1 MNNFCLATIGS
12 LALLAV
18 AACAPLPESAQPTVT
33 TTATSSPVATLDAQS
48 NTQTTTPALP
58 TATPALSNNVAA
70 SGEVFPSSGEESA
83 HLAVDNDLD
92 SLWNSGRVPLGWFR
106 LALDGHYLVER
117 VELVIA
123 QTPPGPTTHEV
134 WLGDGSG
141 TRALYE
147 RLTNDHTEDGQTLE
161 VTIEPPRS
169 INEVFIRTVHS
180 PSWVAWREVRV
191 FGEPSEY
198 TRPPPLK
205 LSRIASGLNL
215 PVHLTHAGDDSG
227 RLFVVEQGGRIRII
241 RKPASPN
248 GDAAWSVND
257 TPFLD
262 ISGRVSCCG
271 ERGLLNLA
279 FPPGYGAKQHF
290 YVSYTDVDGN
300 TVIGRY
306 QTTADP
312 DRADPA
318 SEEVVLTIQQ
328 PYDSHNGG
336 RILFGPQD
344 GYLYIGSGD
353 GGGLAFNDPDNRGRD
368 PSTLLGKMLR
378 IDVESD
384 VKPYAIPASNPF
396 TQIDGYR
403 DEIWAYGLRNPWGF
417 AFDKHTGDLYIPDV
431 GNITQEEVNYQPAAS
446 AGGENYGWRITEGSI
461 CFEQWGCVEGE
472 PCTVEHWICSADGQT
487 SPVAEYNHS
496 QGCAVV
502 GGAVYR
508 GPSLPY
514 LQGVFLY
521 ADFCRGQIWGLRGGP
536 QEKWQSPLLI
546 NASVPVSAIG
556 EDQEGNVYVI
566 GYQDGVISMITE
578 E

>member
-33 TTATSSPVATLDAQS
+33 TTATSPPVATLDSQS
-48 NTQTTTPALP
+48 NTQTV
-58 TATPALSNNVAA
+58 TPALSNNVAA
-70 SGEVFPSSGEESA
+70 SGEAVPSSGEESA

-191 FGEPSEY
+191 FGEPSEN

-205 LSRIASGLNL
+205 LSRIVSGLNL

-241 RKPASPN
+241 KNDPALS

-257 TPFLD
+257 APFLD
-262 ISGRVSCCG
+262 ISKRVSCCG
-271 ERGLLNLA
+271 ERGLLDLA
-279 FPPGYGAKQHF
+279 FPPGYAAKQHF
-290 YVSYTDVDGN
+290 YVSYTNGDGT
-300 TVIGRY
+300 TVIARLK
-306 QTTADP
+306 TTADP

-318 SEEVVLTIQQ
+318 SEEVILTIEQ
-328 PYDSHNGG
+328 PHVTHNGG

-353 GGGLAFNDPDNRGRD
+353 GGGPAFNDPDNRAQD
-368 PSTLLGKMLR
+368 PSILLGTILR
-378 IDVESD
+378 IDVESG

-508 GPSLPY
+508 GPSLPL

-521 ADFCRGQIWGLRGGP
+521 ADFCRGKIWGLTGGS
-536 QEKWQSPLLI
+536 QDKWQSPLLI